1 MKNINKFNKK
11 LLSITIGFCLS
22 FGGLNSFSSTVY
34 ASKDKNKDF
43 VATIGNSS
51 NTINMDET
59 ITLTGKNKVSDKNSN
74 ENLALPLSQEVKQ
87 SDVTNI
93 NNSLQ
98 QSSSLPIQNNKNM
111 TIEEVLNQS
120 DVMTFEGG
128 NKKRKIVQNSKSDTK
143 VQNMDE
149 KILNDSEKIDKAEV
163 DFSKSQGYK
172 YTDIV
177 KEIPIPKDFGLLDD
191 KVSSM
196 PLSGAP
202 QGLPS
207 FNFKVVIDDSD
218 LRKMV
223 KSINNKNKTLGNDNA
238 IHFEDNQHHASLN
251 KIRSGGEE
259 NLKTVFLNSV
269 EKLWLDALRK
279 ESQLMMLSGLP
290 MKILIVP
297 SQDDLMFNFMKGT
310 IGRSIGYKKI
320 DDGIFSILGKPYI
333 NGKEI
338 PMCFIAFDDVIEG
351 YNDKILKPL
360 EAKIGKEATA
370 SFIVGKHVGFCLDD
384 LERQNK
390 VSKTNTWFSNEV
402 AKIGLYSKSFQ
413 ALYPLGLRSNLYK
426 IKEEEILSN
435 NAQKQY
441 QQRIAD
447 SFGVLWAYNRGF
459 KQVYKSFLDFKQNEN
474 VKNYSIYNTAIAVK
488 NLSSKLIYMETNKIT
503 LSKIWKIARENQKLM
518 GVDKSLALVN
528 YDRVFKPEVSDLR
541 KEKQILNTQDMK
553 HMDEVKRMN
562 GKDTVWNF
570 VNKTEK
576 DGMQKAK
583 QNTKQNGQN
592 SFENTK
598 NNQLSKM
605 NFNVGQLLR
614 EGVDENLK
622 NNKVSVF
629 EKQQK
634 TTAQINKEK
643 QLKKEK
649 NKTSSSKDD
658 KNKTLV
664 MSKNNKIESQTKDEK
679 TIISENDKKKG
690 MNKLGYTEE
699 KIQDNLRNEII
710 FEIEGKTL
718 SIAK

>member
-11 LLSITIGFCLS
+11 LLSITIGFYLS
-22 FGGLNSFSSTVY
+22 FGGLNGFSSTVY

-51 NTINMDET
+51 NTMNMGGT

-74 ENLALPLSQEVKQ
+74 ENPVLPLSQEVKQ

-128 NKKRKIVQNSKSDTK
+128 NKKRKIGIKSQAQNSKSDTK
-143 VQNMDE
+143 VQNIDE
-149 KILNDSEKIDKAEV
+149 KILSDSEKIDKAEI

-172 YTDIV
+172 YTDMV
-177 KEIPIPKDFGLLDD
+177 KEIPIPKDFGLLDE
-191 KVSSM
+191 KVGSM

-223 KSINNKNKTLGNDNA
+223 KSINNKNKTLENDNT
-238 IHFEDNQHHASLN
+238 IHFEDNQHNASLN
-251 KIRSGGEE
+251 KVRGGGDE

-290 MKILIVP
+290 MKVLIVP

-338 PMCFIAFDDVIEG
+338 PMCFIAFDDVIKN
-351 YNDKILKPL
+351 YNDKVLKPL
-360 EAKIGKEATA
+360 ETKIGKEATA

-390 VSKTNTWFSNEV
+390 VPKTNTWFSNEV

-426 IKEEEILSN
+426 IKEEEILGN

-459 KQVYKSFLDFKQNEN
+459 KQVYKSFIDFKQNEN
-474 VKNYSIYNTAIAVK
+474 VKSYSIYNTTIAVK
-488 NLSSKLIYMETNKIT
+488 NLSSKLVYMETNKIT
-503 LSKIWKIARENQKLM
+503 LSKIWKIARENQKQV
-518 GVDKSLALVN
+518 GVDKSLALIN
-528 YDRVFKPEVSDLR
+528 YDRVFKPQVSDLR

-562 GKDTVWNF
+562 GENTTWNF
-570 VNKTEK
+570 VNKTVK
-576 DGMQKAK
+576 NGMEKAK
-583 QNTKQNGQN
+583 QNTKNQGRN

-605 NFNVGQLLR
+605 NFNVR
-614 EGVDENLK
+614 ELITQGVDGKELK

-629 EKQQK
+629 EKQEK
-634 TTAQINKEK
+634 TTSQINKEK
-643 QLKKEK
+643 QKKKE
-649 NKTSSSKDD
+649 N
-658 KNKTLV
+658 
-664 MSKNNKIESQTKDEK
+664 KDESVKNFVKEK
-679 TIISENDKKKG
+679 TKKVKKEN
-690 MNKLGYTEE
+690 MNNLGYVEE
-699 KIQDNLRNEII
+699 KIQDDLRNEII
-710 FEIEGKTL
+710 FEMENKKL
-718 SIAK
+718 SISK